1 VASEEWLSALQ
12 YTSAVMREWTRPR
25 QEPTSALA
33 PDQVADVIA
42 HDRRCGCQ
50 RDHNRDL

>member
-1 VASEEWLSALQ
+1 VASKERLADLE
-12 YTSAVMREWTRPR
+12 YTSAVTREWTGPE